1 MLRKDD
7 FNKIIW
13 LKIQMSFLLVA
24 ENNKQIKFYIN
35 SWILDTLKR
44 FVASLLLE

>member
-1 MLRKDD
+1 MLRMDD

-13 LKIQMSFLLVA
+13 LKIQMSFLFVA
-24 ENNKQIKFYIN
+24 ENDKQRNFFIN